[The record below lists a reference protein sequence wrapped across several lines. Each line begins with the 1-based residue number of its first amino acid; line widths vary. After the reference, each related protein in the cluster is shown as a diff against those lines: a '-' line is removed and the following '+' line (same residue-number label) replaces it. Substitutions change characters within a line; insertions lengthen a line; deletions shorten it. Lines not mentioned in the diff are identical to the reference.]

1 MHGAAPRLA
10 RMRASLVTAWGNA
23 AARSGSCTHQRA
35 KENLMSRF
43 LNDTIAASIHEF
55 TDAGDDAC
63 DLRDLIAVA
72 CNETWSQRTC
82 ASFDGSC
89 IDFE

>member
-1 MHGAAPRLA
+1 
-10 RMRASLVTAWGNA
+10 
-23 AARSGSCTHQRA
+23 
-35 KENLMSRF
+35 MSRF